1 MLASDFKFC
10 FGCICLSHV
19 CFIHQSPQV
28 VSCSSKPVVALVMQP
43 IILQH
48 TVVLLLPN
56 IDQHTL
62 SCDYRDYLFVTFVV
76 STISNLKL

>member
-56 IDQHTL
+56 T
-62 SCDYRDYLFVTFVV
+62 
-76 STISNLKL
+76 

>member
-56 IDQHTL
+56 IAASQKYWL
-62 SCDYRDYLFVTFVV
+62 ELYYLAGFQ
-76 STISNLKL
+76 NL

>member
-56 IDQHTL
+56 IAASQIL
-62 SCDYRDYLFVTFVV
+62 ARIVLFGRFSKFVV
-76 STISNLKL
+76 KV